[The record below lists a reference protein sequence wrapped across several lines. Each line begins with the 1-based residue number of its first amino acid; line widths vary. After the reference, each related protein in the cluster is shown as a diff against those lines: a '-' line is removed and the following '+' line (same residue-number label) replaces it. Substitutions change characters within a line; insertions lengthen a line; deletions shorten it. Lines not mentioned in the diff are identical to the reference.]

1 MTQKEQTLQFF
12 RNLPKGTTMNRR
24 EFEQTARKAGINRT
38 NFDAVVAD
46 CEFYGVEKV
55 VDYRITTTSKIT
67 AVDVLEM
74 IKQGVSVEDIE
85 KKLYTK
91 VKHVSIRVV

>member
-12 RNLPKGTTMNRR
+12 RNLPKGTEMNRR
-24 EFEQTARKAGINRT
+24 EFEQITRKAGINRA

-55 VDYRITTTSKIT
+55 VDYRVTTTSKIT